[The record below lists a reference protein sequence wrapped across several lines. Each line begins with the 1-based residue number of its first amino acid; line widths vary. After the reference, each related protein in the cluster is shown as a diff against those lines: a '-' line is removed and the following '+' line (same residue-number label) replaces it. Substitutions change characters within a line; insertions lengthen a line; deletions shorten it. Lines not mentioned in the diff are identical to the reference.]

1 MVQFV
6 SNFWDNSVSSFAVSW
21 VGAVNVTAVP
31 FEANDM
37 VYKDWAFFPFDYKE
51 NTYNSLDSYVSQV
64 IEKVA
69 EKNNFTVQEFDL
81 PW

>member
-1 MVQFV
+1 MKIVRRFLPV
-6 SNFWDNSVSSFAVSW
+6 LFITSAAAFMLTGCAK
-21 VGAVNVTAVP
+21 
-31 FEANDM
+31 M

-64 IEKVA
+64 VEKAA